1 MNSAFEFHGVRAGY
15 RDRPVLE
22 DISLK
27 AGAGEM
33 LALLGPNG
41 AGKSTLFRV
50 LSGIIRPVA
59 GRVMLCGAEVQRL
72 GAARRARLLAVVPQ
86 ELKMP
91 PAFTVGEMVAMGRV
105 TLLSPWQRPSEED
118 CKVIERALVYA
129 DVNDLCDRPFDLL
142 SGGEKQRV
150 LIAMALAQ
158 EPQVILMD
166 EPTTHLDPN
175 HSLEIMQIVERLN
188 RERGLTVFMISH
200 DLNLAAEFCRR
211 LVLLDHGRIAA
222 DGTPSEVLRE
232 ETLHKVYH
240 CQMRVQSDP
249 GTGLPF
255 VRPDARHAAG
265 LPGAGGAESG
275 RAIHVIAG
283 GGSGAEVLRRL
294 AFNNYAGV
302 TCGVLNERDTDAQVC
317 EALGIRAALEK
328 PFSPVGHQAFR
339 KAEEMAAMAK
349 TVIVC
354 EVPFGPGNVINL
366 KLAEDALKRGARVLV
381 NNANLQ
387 ARDYSADQQAVIRI
401 MEMIEQGAHPWTS
414 LHELIR
420 ELVKSGN

>member
-1 MNSAFEFHGVRAGY
+1 M
-15 RDRPVLE
+15 
-22 DISLK
+22 
-27 AGAGEM
+27 
-33 LALLGPNG
+33 
-41 AGKSTLFRV
+41 
-50 LSGIIRPVA
+50 
-59 GRVMLCGAEVQRL
+59 
-72 GAARRARLLAVVPQ
+72 
-86 ELKMP
+86 
-91 PAFTVGEMVAMGRV
+91 
-105 TLLSPWQRPSEED
+105 
-118 CKVIERALVYA
+118 
-129 DVNDLCDRPFDLL
+129 
-142 SGGEKQRV
+142 
-150 LIAMALAQ
+150 
-158 EPQVILMD
+158 
-166 EPTTHLDPN
+166 
-175 HSLEIMQIVERLN
+175 
-188 RERGLTVFMISH
+188 
-200 DLNLAAEFCRR
+200 
-211 LVLLDHGRIAA
+211 
-222 DGTPSEVLRE
+222 
-232 ETLHKVYH
+232 
-240 CQMRVQSDP
+240 
-249 GTGLPF
+249 
-255 VRPDARHAAG
+255 
-265 LPGAGGAESG
+265 
-275 RAIHVIAG
+275 
-283 GGSGAEVLRRL
+283 RRL

>member
-1 MNSAFEFHGVRAGY
+1 MNSAFEFHGVWAGY
-15 RDRPVLE
+15 KNRPVLE
-22 DISLK
+22 DINLR
-27 AGAGEM
+27 AGNGEII
-33 LALLGPNG
+33 ALLGPNG

-50 LSGIIRPVA
+50 LGGLIKPNKGQVL
-59 GRVMLCGAEVQRL
+59 LCDYEACSL
-72 GAARRARLLAVVPQ
+72 DAARRARLLAVVPQ

-105 TLLSPWQRPSEED
+105 TLLSPWQRPSAED

-175 HSLEIMQIVERLN
+175 HALETMQIVERLN

-211 LVLLDHGRIAA
+211 LVLLDHGRVAA

-232 ETLHKVYH
+232 EILHRVYH
-240 CQMRVQSDP
+240 CRMHVKSDP
-249 GTGLPF
+249 GTGLIF
-255 VRPDARHAAG
+255 VRTDARHAAAA
-265 LPGAGGAESG
+265 PGAGCAEKSQP
-275 RAIHVIAG
+275 IHVVAG
-283 GGSGAEVLRRL
+283 GGSGAEVLRSL
-294 AFNNYAGV
+294 VFNNFAEI

-317 EALGIRAALEK
+317 EALGIRTVLEK
-328 PFSPVGHQAFR
+328 PFSPVGREAFR
-339 KAEEMAAMAK
+339 KADEMAAVAK

-354 EVPFGPGNVINL
+354 EVPFGPGNLINL
-366 KLAEDALKRGARVLV
+366 HIAENALKRGAAVYI

-387 ARDYSADQQAVIRI
+387 ARDYSTDRQAVIRI
-401 MEMIEQGAHPWTS
+401 TEMIKQGARPWS
-414 LHELIR
+414 GLHELMRAIA
-420 ELVKSGN
+420 VTVP